1 MVCLVLLLEFLVAL
15 VVAMD
20 IQVVHKHNLEKGHN
34 QAVVDMVHIAEVDN
48 FLVEDNCLV
57 EDNVEDNLLEVDI
70 EEDKMVVDHL

>member
-1 MVCLVLLLEFLVAL
+1 
-15 VVAMD
+15 MD

-48 FLVEDNCLV
+48 YLVVDLVEDNFLV
-57 EDNVEDNLLEVDI
+57 QGNVEDNLLEVDI